1 MGIYQTVRLIEI
13 ETSRMRSMKS
23 TNILIMIAILSFLLP
38 WTGAL
43 CAGGPDT
50 FSVTRIKYDG
60 GGDWYGNKT
69 TLVNLFKFMS
79 EQLGIQTTLRENTA
93 EIMDDSFM
101 DYPMIY
107 LAGHGNIKFS
117 ENEAARLRQYL
128 VSGGFLFADDDYGMD
143 RSFRREMKKVF
154 PSINFVELPFSHPIY
169 HSQFNFPNGLPKIH
183 EHDGGP
189 PRGLGLIYEG
199 RLVVFYSFNTD
210 ISDGCEDPEIHNDP
224 PDKRTA
230 ALKMG
235 VNILLYSLLY

>member
-1 MGIYQTVRLIEI
+1 M
-13 ETSRMRSMKS
+13 
-23 TNILIMIAILSFLLP
+23 
-38 WTGAL
+38 
-43 CAGGPDT
+43 AGGPNT

-69 TLVNLFKFMS
+69 TFTNLFKFMS
-79 EQLGIQTTLRENTA
+79 DQLGFETALRENTA
-93 EIMDDSFM
+93 EITDENFF
-101 DYPMIY
+101 DYPMVY

-117 ENEAARLRQYL
+117 EEEAARLRQYL
-128 VSGGFLFADDDYGMD
+128 ISGGFLFADDDYGMD

-154 PSINFVELPFSHPIY
+154 PSLNFVELPFNHPIY
-169 HSQFNFPNGLPKIH
+169 HSQYDFPNGLPKIH